1 MVLHR
6 AKDIKKR
13 YYFNDLLMFSRY
25 SGRTKTKKEK
35 KRMRLKITSLLAA
48 GSLLAA
54 CGQCPEECV
63 DVSGQGALAQ
73 EVAATAAQ
81 SPCVPGSQADFVENV
96 GDRVFFDFDK
106 SSVRAEGVE
115 TLQRQAQWLNTFPNY
130 VVVVNGHCDKRGTV
144 EYNLA
149 LGERR
154 ANAAKEKLVAYG
166 VDPARIKVV
175 SYGKNRPIVEQDGSE
190 WAYQQ
195 NRVAITVL
203 D

>member
-1 MVLHR
+1 
-6 AKDIKKR
+6 
-13 YYFNDLLMFSRY
+13 
-25 SGRTKTKKEK
+25 
-35 KRMRLKITSLLAA
+35 MRLKITSLLATA
-48 GSLLAA
+48 ALLSA
-54 CGQCPEECV
+54 CGSSTEDCV
-63 DVSGQGALAQ
+63 DVSGQGG
-73 EVAATAAQ
+73 AAAIAAEAG
-81 SPCVPGSQADFVENV
+81 CAPGSTADFVENV

-106 SSVRAEGVE
+106 SIVRTDGIE
-115 TLQRQAQWLNTFPNY
+115 TLRRQAQWLAQYPN
-130 VVVVNGHCDKRGTV
+130 VGVTINGHCDKRGTV

-154 ANAAKEKLVAYG
+154 AHAAMEQLVALG
-166 VDPARIKVV
+166 VNPARIKVV

>member
-1 MVLHR
+1 VG
-6 AKDIKKR
+6 KR
-13 YYFNDLLMFSRY
+13 
-25 SGRTKTKKEK
+25 KQKKEK
-35 KRMRLKITSLLAA
+35 KRMRLQITGLLAA
-48 GSLLAA
+48 ASLLSA
-54 CGQCPEECV
+54 CGPCPEDCV
-63 DVSGQGALAQ
+63 NVAGQGGLPGEIAA
-73 EVAATAAQ
+73 VAAE

-106 SSVRAEGVE
+106 STVRPEGMD
-115 TLQRQAQWLNTFPNY
+115 TLQRQAAWLKTYPNY
-130 VVVVNGHCDKRGTV
+130 AVTVNGHCDKRGTV

-154 ANAAKEKLVAYG
+154 AQKAKDQLVAAG
-166 VDPARIKVV
+166 IAPERIKIV

>member
-1 MVLHR
+1 
-6 AKDIKKR
+6 
-13 YYFNDLLMFSRY
+13 
-25 SGRTKTKKEK
+25 
-35 KRMRLKITSLLAA
+35 MRLKITSLLATA
-48 GSLLAA
+48 ALALSA
-54 CGQCPEECV
+54 CGSSTEDCV
-63 DVSGQGALAQ
+63 DVSGQGG
-73 EVAATAAQ
+73 AAADIAAEIG
-81 SPCVPGSQADFVENV
+81 CAPGSTADFVENV

-106 SSVRAEGVE
+106 SFVRADGME
-115 TLQRQAQWLNTFPNY
+115 TLRRQSEWLATYPD
-130 VVVVNGHCDKRGTV
+130 VGVTINGHCDKRGTV

-154 ANAAKEKLVAYG
+154 AHAAMEQLVALG
-166 VDPARIKVV
+166 VNPARIKIV